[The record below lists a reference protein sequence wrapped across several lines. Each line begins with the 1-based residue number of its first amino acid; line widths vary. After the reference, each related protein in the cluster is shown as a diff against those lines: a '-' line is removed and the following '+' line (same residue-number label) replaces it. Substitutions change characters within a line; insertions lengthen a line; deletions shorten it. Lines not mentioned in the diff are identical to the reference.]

1 MVQDVGALWENF
13 MVSER
18 IKQNSYNRDFRKI
31 YFWRTQ
37 TQQEIDLLE
46 EKDGVL
52 YAFEF
57 KWNPKKHANIP
68 MSFADAYPEHRFEV
82 ITFGNYIDLLM
93 REQ

>member
-1 MVQDVGALWENF
+1 MGALWENF

-18 IKQNSYNRDFRKI
+18 VKQNAYNRDFRKI

-37 TQQEIDLLE
+37 TQQEIDLVE

-57 KWNPKKHANIP
+57 KWNAKKHASIP
-68 MSFADAYPEHRFEV
+68 KSFADAYPEHRFEV
-82 ITFGNYIDLLM
+82 ITSGNYIDFLV
-93 REQ
+93 REK